1 MFREKAAPVRPP
13 LRQFPCKTCSERLKC
28 FFCSVDPQT
37 PFPFPVFSSSHSAS
51 FRADRECSAPPLFHS
66 ATAEPGLGV
75 VLFSFCG

>member
-1 MFREKAAPVRPP
+1 MREA
-13 LRQFPCKTCSERLKC
+13 LRTALLLR
-28 FFCSVDPQT
+28 
-37 PFPFPVFSSSHSAS
+37 FPFPVFSSSHSAS